1 VKHAKPVMHA
11 DGGGVYLQVTVG
23 KDDQINKSWIFRFAL
38 AGKERQMGP
47 GSLGHEKFFDRWFGR
62 A

>member
-1 VKHAKPVMHA
+1 MHA